1 MKKLWTVCI
10 LLVCVATA
18 AFASY
23 GKEEAARDLAQSVT
37 LEKALAYKEQGLP
50 MTAEMVEILTAYYA
64 ELEARDSW
72 DGLDAQG
79 GPDTFGYRYVDNQSP
94 DTVVYQWIE
103 LCDDP
108 GATIF
113 TLENGSLDD
122 GYELAAPL
130 GFSFP
135 YYGTNYTTVD
145 IGTNGIIHFS
155 GTRGGATN
163 SCINAASRNAFYPY
177 YDDLHP
183 GAAGTLG
190 CTGTPGAGAIRYKSF
205 GTYFVV
211 EWKRIDP
218 FSGTGISTFQCI
230 LFDNGKMKVSF
241 SDDPVQHTH
250 SSVGA
255 TIGIEDLAATNGVQ
269 YSCNTAGIVPGRSI
283 VFYPP
288 ASAPTGRCCY
298 LREGVATCEDLTSAD
313 CLVFGGQ
320 WGGAGTNCAANP
332 CPTGRCCYLDGG
344 RAACA
349 TTIQL
354 ECTALGG
361 VWAAGLDCGTTPCP
375 LGRCCYAAGCE
386 TNIDL
391 ECAALGGTWTTGLTC
406 EANPC
411 PVSLQGGEDCATAV
425 AAPIGGTYLGTTVGA
440 IDDDPNLWCGT
451 GSSNTAGD
459 VWYTVVGNGN
469 TLTAETCQPTG
480 GFDTQLAVYC
490 GDCGVFTCIGSSD
503 DACGARSSVTWCSA
517 VGTTYYILVDGW
529 SGNTGAFQ
537 LAILDGAACSNAID
551 CNPEGRCCYV
561 DIDGRPA
568 CADVLAADCA
578 VLGGEFNATM
588 TCAANPC
595 PVGSCCYTVPGS
607 TICDPKACVDGI
619 YASQC
624 ATLGGTWTLNGV
636 CPDACPSSVPCVCEC
651 SLQQYAH
658 ATIAA
663 DLTTYPILDNGTV
676 CLTINVPIEYRI
688 TDLNVCLDLVH
699 TFDGDLVVALISP
712 LGVVDTLSNRRG
724 SGGDNYTCTTFDDE
738 AATTIALGVPPYTG
752 SFIPEQ
758 PLSVYDGS
766 NAVGNWLLCVSDAAN
781 LDQGSVLGAC
791 LKFEYDIILSVNF
804 GGFDAVANNSEVVLN
819 WNTLSESNLASFEL
833 SRDGSVIA
841 NVPAENEATGAVYS
855 FVDANVE
862 NGHTYSYS
870 LVAVDNNGGR
880 QELATVESTP
890 AGAAV
895 VTEYALHQNYPNP
908 FNPTTNI
915 AFDMVEAGHVTISV
929 FNIMGQKVAELVN
942 GSMDAGRHVVSFDA
956 AGLSSGLYLY
966 KMEANGFTAQSKM
979 VLMK

>member
-1 MKKLWTVCI
+1 MRRR
-10 LLVCVATA
+10 TA
-18 AFASY
+18 CF
-23 GKEEAARDLAQSVT
+23 T
-37 LEKALAYKEQGLP
+37 
-50 MTAEMVEILTAYYA
+50 
-64 ELEARDSW
+64 
-72 DGLDAQG
+72 
-79 GPDTFGYRYVDNQSP
+79 
-94 DTVVYQWIE
+94 
-103 LCDDP
+103 C
-108 GATIF
+108 TIR
-113 TLENGSLDD
+113 S
-122 GYELAAPL
+122 
-130 GFSFP
+130 
-135 YYGTNYTTVD
+135 
-145 IGTNGIIHFS
+145 
-155 GTRGGATN
+155 
-163 SCINAASRNAFYPY
+163 
-177 YDDLHP
+177 
-183 GAAGTLG
+183 
-190 CTGTPGAGAIRYKSF
+190 
-205 GTYFVV
+205 
-211 EWKRIDP
+211 
-218 FSGTGISTFQCI
+218 
-230 LFDNGKMKVSF
+230 
-241 SDDPVQHTH
+241 
-250 SSVGA
+250 
-255 TIGIEDLAATNGVQ
+255 
-269 YSCNTAGIVPGRSI
+269 GIVP
-283 VFYPP
+283 PP
-288 ASAPTGRCCY
+288 FGSCVLSRPGFGPTGRCCY

-636 CPDACPSSVPCVCEC
+636 CPDACPSAVPCVCEC

-663 DLTTYPILDNGTV
+663 DLTTYPILDNSTV